1 MDLNHWVMHP
11 VASVPTIIHTNRS
24 IQHTQSKNNPYIHQ
38 EVEGNSSSAA
48 YMHEQLT
55 TIAAFCEYY
64 KIIYFCL
71 TMLLLYLY
79 FMARKLLK
87 LTRHLPLYV

>member
-1 MDLNHWVMHP
+1 LILLNLL
-11 VASVPTIIHTNRS
+11 
-24 IQHTQSKNNPYIHQ
+24 QKQSDIHQ

-48 YMHEQLT
+48 YKHEQLT

-71 TMLLLYLY
+71 TMLHFTFYGTQIV
-79 FMARKLLK
+79 KTH
-87 LTRHLPLYV
+87 LTAAFASVRTEATDPLTYTVTAFEFLVLQTT